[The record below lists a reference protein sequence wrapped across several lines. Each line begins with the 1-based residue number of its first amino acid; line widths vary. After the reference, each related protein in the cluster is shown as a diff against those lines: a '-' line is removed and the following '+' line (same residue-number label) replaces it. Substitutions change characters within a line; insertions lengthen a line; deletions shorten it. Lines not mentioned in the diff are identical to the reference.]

1 MTGAAV
7 APKTLPRELGV
18 WDCGRPGPTLLVLA
32 GVHGNEP
39 AGVRAVQQ
47 VLAALQEA
55 ELPIAGRLVAL
66 AGNLPALAAGRRFVG
81 RDLNR
86 GWSAWALAELQE
98 RAAASGAVV
107 TREATGACPEDRQ
120 QLELLERFEQAVHRA
135 SGPVVFVDLHTSS
148 ADGPPFLCL
157 ADTIDNRRLGLAT
170 GVPILLG
177 IEETIDGASLEWWSE
192 RGIAA
197 LAVEGGRHEHPAT
210 VDNLQAVL
218 WLLLVRLGLLRPGS
232 VDLAPHR
239 AQLRAAAAGA
249 DPMVEIVHRHAIA
262 PDDAFSMEPGF
273 VNFQRVRKGQLL
285 ARDRN
290 GSILAPYDC
299 CVMLPLY
306 QALGDDGFFLA
317 RPVGRLRRLATNC
330 LRRLRL
336 DALLHWLPG
345 VRRDPDDP
353 LTILVEPWL
362 LRWLPRGLPALLGF
376 RKWRRRGD
384 RLAFTARWS
393 RTENRRL

>member
-1 MTGAAV
+1 MTVAAV
-7 APKTLPRELGV
+7 APDSMRRELGT

-39 AGVRAVQQ
+39 AGVLAVQR
-47 VLAALQEA
+47 VLGELQQR
-55 ELPIAGRLVAL
+55 ELPVAGRLVAL
-66 AGNLPALAAGRRFVG
+66 GGNLPALAQGRRFLG

-86 GWSAWALAELQE
+86 GWSAWALADLLE
-98 RAAASGAVV
+98 RAGDGA
-107 TREATGACPEDRQ
+107 EACPEDRQ
-120 QLELLERFEQAVHRA
+120 QRELLQRFEEVVRTA

-157 ADTIDNRRLGLAT
+157 PDTVDNRRLGLAT

-177 IEETIDGASLEWWSE
+177 IEETIDGASLEWWAE

-210 VDNLQAVL
+210 ADNLQAVL
-218 WLLLVRLGLLRPGS
+218 WLLLARLGLLPKGQ
-232 VDLAPHR
+232 VDLSPHR

-249 DPMVEIVHRHAIA
+249 DPIVEIVHRHAIA
-262 PDDAFSMEPGF
+262 PQDQFRMEPGF
-273 VNFQRVRKGQLL
+273 VNFQRVPKGHLL
-285 ARDRN
+285 ARDRR
-290 GSILAPYDC
+290 GELRAPKAC

-306 QALGDDGFFLA
+306 QALGDDGYFLA
-317 RPVGRLRRLATNC
+317 RPVGRLWLQVTAFARW
-330 LRRLRL
+330 LRL

-353 LTILVEPWL
+353 LTILVDPRIA
-362 LRWLPRGLPALLGF
+362 RWFATEMFHLLGF
-376 RKWRRRGD
+376 RKERRRGD
-384 RLAFTARWS
+384 RLAFTRRWS
-393 RTENRRL
+393 RPENHRL